1 MSASKGQIRYD
12 NFINLVKRAYPT
24 LTKQK
29 QVQKGQDLWKRVRND
44 QAEFEKW
51 TVELKALAA
60 KAASK
65 SIQYWS
71 TTLTS
76 PPKSKAVSLPDK
88 AQEQS
93 KTTPE
98 IEMTVCV
105 DLTDTSNPASNK
117 GGKYFHQINL
127 SVNMH

>member
-12 NFINLVKRAYPT
+12 NFIDLVKKAYPT

-44 QAEFEKW
+44 QVELDKL

-88 AQEQS
+88 AQVES
-93 KTTPE
+93 KTSAE
-98 IEMTVCV
+98 IAMTVCV
-105 DLTDTSNPASNK
+105 DLTDTTNHASNK
-117 GGKYFHQINL
+117 GGKYFYQIN
-127 SVNMH
+127 

>member
-12 NFINLVKRAYPT
+12 NFIDLVKKAYPT

-44 QAEFEKW
+44 QVELDKL

-88 AQEQS
+88 AQVES
-93 KTTPE
+93 KTSAE

-105 DLTDTSNPASNK
+105 DLTDTTNHASNK
-117 GGKYFHQINL
+117 GGKYFYQIN
-127 SVNMH
+127 